1 MVYHHTKITDGSL
14 SDYFEVQTETFGL
27 LFQRAMDLFFN
38 IKLIRSTKWMK
49 IVGEKRKDFPSYQQ
63 LIVRHGDM
71 AQSLLR
77 PAIFSC

>member
-63 LIVRHGDM
+63 LIVQNYSASETWLNH
-71 AQSLLR
+71 
-77 PAIFSC
+77 C

>member
-14 SDYFEVQTETFGL
+14 SDYFEVQTE
-27 LFQRAMDLFFN
+27 RAMDLFFN

-63 LIVRHGDM
+63 RIVQNYSASETWLNHR
-71 AQSLLR
+71 
-77 PAIFSC
+77 

>member
-14 SDYFEVQTETFGL
+14 SDYFEVQTE
-27 LFQRAMDLFFN
+27 RAMDLVFN

-63 LIVRHGDM
+63 LIVQNYSASETWLNH
-71 AQSLLR
+71 
-77 PAIFSC
+77 C

>member
-14 SDYFEVQTETFGL
+14 SDYFEVKTE
-27 LFQRAMDLFFN
+27 RAMDLFFN

-63 LIVRHGDM
+63 LIVQNYSASETWLNH
-71 AQSLLR
+71 
-77 PAIFSC
+77 C